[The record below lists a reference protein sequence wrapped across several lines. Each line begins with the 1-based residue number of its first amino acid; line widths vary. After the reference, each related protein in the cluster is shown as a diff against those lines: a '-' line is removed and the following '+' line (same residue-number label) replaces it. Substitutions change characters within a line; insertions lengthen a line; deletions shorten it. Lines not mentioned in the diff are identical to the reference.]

1 VRIFGATLL
10 LLFLAGSAAAS
21 GPPPVRRIVSLAPH
35 LTELVFSAGAGE
47 RLVGVVSYSDYPP
60 AARELPRVGDAFSV
74 DFETVVALRPDLVLA
89 WEGGNPGPI
98 IERLRSLGLRV
109 ETFAPVELDDVA
121 RHLRRIGSLTGNE
134 SEADRAAGEY
144 LRTLDRLRARYSGKR
159 PVRVFYQ
166 VSSEPLYTVGGR
178 SYISQIIDLCG
189 GRNIFAGLKELAA
202 VVSLEAVLT
211 RDPELIIAGTNSAGA
226 LSDQW
231 ARWPGV
237 SAVAAGNLEV
247 VDSSLTARASVR
259 LMDGAGKVCEA
270 LESARISLGYSV
282 PSR

>member
-1 VRIFGATLL
+1 MRTLGGTL
-10 LLFLAGSAAAS
+10 VLLFLAGSAAAS
-21 GPPPVRRIVSLAPH
+21 DPPPAQRIVSLAPH

-98 IERLRSLGLRV
+98 IERLRSLGLQV
-109 ETFAPVELDDVA
+109 ETFAPVQLDDVA
-121 RHLRRIGSLTGNE
+121 RHLRRIGVLTGNE
-134 SEADRAAGEY
+134 PEADRAAGEY
-144 LRTLDRLRARYSGKR
+144 LRTLDRLRTRYSGRR

-178 SYISQIIDLCG
+178 SYINQIIDLCG
-189 GRNIFAGLKELAA
+189 GRNIFAGLEELAA

-211 RDPELIIAGTNSAGA
+211 RDPELIIAGTSSVGA

-231 ARWPGV
+231 ARWPRV

-259 LMDGAGKVCEA
+259 LMDGASKVCEA